1 MGQCY
6 ITRRGFEEKMGEQLG
21 IYPTGEN
28 GRPYGDVTV
37 IDKVTTLATNV
48 FRNNTDVNTVKLSPN
63 LKEIQNYAFENCSN
77 LLNIALSNKLEKIG
91 EYAFSGCTKLT
102 SMELPS
108 SLKELGKYAFS
119 GCTNLINITIP
130 TNLKI
135 ISEYAFSGSNVKEI
149 TLPYGLNPS
158 LWDSAFRDNTSLETV
173 YIECNHLSDYCFQS
187 SSIKKIYIKSTVRSL
202 GEYAFNDCR
211 NLNSII
217 FEEGLS

>member
-63 LKEIQNYAFENCSN
+63 LKEIQDNAFKDCSN

-91 EYAFSGCTKLT
+91 EYAFSGCT
-102 SMELPS
+102 
-108 SLKELGKYAFS
+108 
-119 GCTNLINITIP
+119 NLINITIP

-135 ISEYAFSGSNVKEI
+135 ISEDAFSGSNVKEI

-158 LWDSAFRDNTSLETV
+158 LWDSAFRKNDSLETV
-173 YIECNHLSDYCFQS
+173 YIECNHLSEYCFYAS
-187 SSIKKIYIKSTVRSL
+187 PNIKKIYIKSTVRSL
-202 GEYAFNDCR
+202 GKYAF
-211 NLNSII
+211 
-217 FEEGLS
+217 